1 MFFCVAGDMLYKR
14 VVGRGRG
21 NRGSL
26 SRVVSR
32 LLAKGAP
39 LNSILSPNSVCDTP
53 VPKKPISIP
62 SPVIN
67 KLKKLGTSVEVEN
80 PNFPAPYAVNG
91 KVAVIVPENAS
102 KPSTNPPLPAGA
114 DSIPTGYLEIM
125 QTLDKAVGL
134 TSDLTKKKKKRM
146 QKRNAINQ
154 VPSSAPLFAEIEN
167 SDNLTKFSFQ
177 VDSKQVRELPDGQ
190 KLFTC
195 DICSGVYHR
204 GFSLK
209 RHYLKTHINYK
220 HISKRDLHNCGIFL
234 DPSIEKGGSRKK
246 QLVKDDSP
254 PVVSN
259 LAPPSDIPDLY
270 RCHTC
275 FKCFMLI
282 SDLQAHLMDHPPVSV
297 QNMAE
302 DQFKSYTCANCKAH
316 YQKKKFYLIHKEMC
330 TVRVPKPDNT
340 HFCLYC
346 DKTFS
351 TFVQKKLHLLQMH
364 HPKKRLHQ
372 CYLCKTKMF
381 KERIGVFKHLVL
393 HHPEEYIGCLSC
405 KLRFGSR
412 DDFKKHNKD
421 NHSKPLEPVKKRLIK
436 QKLPAKK
443 EDKSNVVEQVVKVVE
458 QPDVLPVGTTVV
470 ASNPDLIWKCLECP
484 KMFASHLNM
493 TRHRRLAHFL
503 HPRAKKRR
511 MLQKNQTMVS
521 EKMPWNSET
530 TSSLPIMQHTT
541 STSQGIPPPDP
552 EVLFYSTIA
561 HNIRENLTHHL
572 DGKLDSQEIMEYD
585 LNKTAS
591 LRNKVLNF
599 SASFT
604 SGSSSPVQP
613 EASSTPLQSKESR
626 STPISPRGQ
635 WEKFSFPKNYDGR
648 CGLSSYIKDMSHL
661 DISTQL
667 AMRRNLQRL
676 NSTPG
681 QESYKESPANI
692 PAGLL
697 LVERPGPDCAETF
710 GDPEDSKDKGS

>member
-1 MFFCVAGDMLYKR
+1 MLYKR
-14 VVGRGRG
+14 FVGRGRG
-21 NRGSL
+21 SRGSL

-32 LLAKGAP
+32 LLAKGEP
-39 LNSILSPNSVCDTP
+39 LHTILSPNSVCDTP
-53 VPKKPISIP
+53 VPKNPISIP
-62 SPVIN
+62 PPVIN
-67 KLKKLGTSVEVEN
+67 KLKKLGTSVEVEK
-80 PNFPAPYAVNG
+80 PNSSSLYTING
-91 KVAVIVPENAS
+91 QVAVVPEIS
-102 KPSTNPPLPAGA
+102 SEPSTNSPLPAA
-114 DSIPTGYLEIM
+114 PDSITTGYLEIM
-125 QTLDKAVGL
+125 ETLDKAVGL

-146 QKRNAINQ
+146 QKRNANIQ
-154 VPSSAPLFAEIEN
+154 VPSSAQLLAEIEN

-177 VDSKQVRELPDGQ
+177 VDAKQIRELPDGQ

-220 HISKRDLHNCGIFL
+220 HISKRDLHNCGILL
-234 DPSIEKGGSRKK
+234 DPSIEKGGARKK
-246 QLVKDDSP
+246 QLIKDDSP
-254 PVVSN
+254 PVVTN
-259 LAPPSDIPDLY
+259 LSPPSDIPDLY

-275 FKCFMLI
+275 LKCFMLI

-297 QNMAE
+297 QNMTE
-302 DQFKSYTCANCKAH
+302 DQLKSYTCPKCKAR
-316 YQKKKFYLIHKEMC
+316 YQKKKLYLIHKEMC
-330 TVRVPKPDNT
+330 GTMPESETVNA
-340 HFCLYC
+340 HFCLFC

-351 TFVQKKLHLLQMH
+351 TFVQKKLHHLQMH

-393 HHPEEYIGCLSC
+393 HHPDEYIGCISC
-405 KLRFGSR
+405 KLRFATR
-412 DDFKKHNKD
+412 DDFKRHNKE
-421 NHSKPLEPVKKRLIK
+421 NHKAMGTAKKLIF
-436 QKLPAKK
+436 QETISDKK
-443 EDKSNVVEQVVKVVE
+443 EDNSNFLVHATEVE
-458 QPDVLPVGTTVV
+458 QPAIPVSSIMTS
-470 ASNPDLIWKCLECP
+470 SNPDLIWKCTDCP

-511 MLQKNQTMVS
+511 MMQKKQMIVS
-521 EKMPWNSET
+521 GKVTGNCKT
-530 TSSLPIMQHTT
+530 TTPPPSSLHHT
-541 STSQGIPPPDP
+541 PPPPPTIPHTDP

-585 LNKTAS
+585 LNKSSS

-604 SGSSSPVQP
+604 SGNTSPFPP
-613 EASSTPLQSKESR
+613 EASSTPVQPKESR

-635 WEKFSFPKNYDGR
+635 WEKFNFPKNYDGR

-667 AMRRNLQRL
+667 TMRRNLQRL
-676 NSTPG
+676 NSTAG
-681 QESYKESPANI
+681 QESSKESPANI

-710 GDPEDSKDKGS
+710 GDPEDNKDKGIKTSYI